1 MPTVVVLVAIV
12 LVGSIG
18 VVVVISCYSHPRGHL
33 RHVVAAIGR
42 PPASRRLSATRR
54 SQMRR
59 AGSAALVRRID
70 PAVLGLLEID
80 PERLVAQLL
89 ALGAT
94 AGTVIG
100 AMAVVATIDGLL
112 PPWSPAAVAVGVG
125 VIVPVI
131 RCVVL
136 VTRARTV
143 HIELRHQL
151 AGYLDLV
158 TIVIAGDIGYEAA
171 LRIAA
176 DSGDGRLF
184 SAVRHRIREATAAGR
199 SAIDALYAV
208 GDDLGLDELGQVAAT
223 IELAAT
229 EGSPVVR
236 TLSATCATL
245 RSTLAAQHEAE
256 ARLRTSRLTAP
267 LIGMA
272 LIFMGLVVYPALHP

>member
-1 MPTVVVLVAIV
+1 MPTVIALITIV

-18 VVVVISCYSHPRGHL
+18 VVVVISCYSLPRGHL
-33 RHVVAAIGR
+33 RQVVAGIGR
-42 PPASRRLSATRR
+42 PPASRRLSVTRR
-54 SQMRR
+54 SLMRR

-70 PAVLGLLEID
+70 PGVLGLLEID
-80 PERLVAQLL
+80 PERLTAQLL

-94 AGTVIG
+94 AGAVVG
-100 AMAVVATIDGLL
+100 AMSMVASIDGLL
-112 PPWSPAAVAVGVG
+112 PPWSPVVITVGIG
-125 VIVPVI
+125 VLVPVI
-131 RCVVL
+131 RYVVL
-136 VTRARTV
+136 VARARTI

-158 TIVIAGDIGYEAA
+158 TIVIAGNIGYEAA

-184 SAVRHRIREATAAGR
+184 GAVRHRIREATAAGR

-208 GDDLGLDELGQVAAT
+208 GDDLGLDELGQVAST

-245 RSTLAAQHEAE
+245 RSTLAAEHEAE